1 MIYKL
6 LLIGAGGF
14 LGAIA
19 RYSIGGYVNGLL
31 EKSGFHYGTMFVN
44 IVGCLLIG
52 LLSGLAESK
61 DVLTPEIRMLVIVGF
76 LGAFTTFS
84 AFGLETFRL
93 IDNAMV
99 LKALLNIGG
108 QVVFGLI
115 AVWIG
120 FVLSRVF

>member
-19 RYSIGGYVNGLL
+19 RYSVGGYVNGLF
-31 EKSGFHYGTMFVN
+31 ERFGFHYGTMFVN

-52 LLSGLAESK
+52 LISGLAESK
-61 DVLTPEIRMLVIVGF
+61 DILTPEIRMLVIVGF

-99 LKALLNIGG
+99 LKALLNIAG
-108 QVVFGLI
+108 QVVFGLV
-115 AVWIG
+115 AVWLGI
-120 FVLSRVF
+120 VLARLF

>member
-19 RYSIGGYVNGLL
+19 RYSVGGYVNGLL
-31 EKSGFHYGTMFVN
+31 ERFGFHYGTMFVN

-52 LLSGLAESK
+52 LISGLAESK
-61 DVLTPEIRMLVIVGF
+61 EILTAEIRMLVIVGF

-99 LKALLNIGG
+99 LKAFLNVAG
-108 QVVFGLI
+108 QVVFGLL
-115 AVWIG
+115 AVWFGI
-120 FVLSRVF
+120 VLSRLF

>member
-19 RYSIGGYVNGLL
+19 RYSVGEYINAVF
-31 EKSGFHYGTMFVN
+31 EKFGFHYGTMFVN

-61 DVLTPEIRMLVIVGF
+61 DILTPEIRMLVIVGF

-93 IDNAMV
+93 VDNAMV
-99 LKALLNIGG
+99 LKAFFNVAL
-108 QVVFGLI
+108 QVILALP
-115 AVWIG
+115 AVWLGIVVARL
-120 FVLSRVF
+120 F